1 VTTIGQR
8 PNEAGNNRKEPIGRK
23 RFGVLVR
30 FVFSGMNRAGA
41 RLRAIQKPLGSR
53 AGAFTIAFPAGWV
66 VHEAQKTAC
75 YFIPSAM
82 TGFTAS
88 AFLSRNLVSPKA
100 AFEGLDLCGRKLSC
114 TVLRG
119 LEGSNPVR
127 LLGHPANMQ
136 GTDLTSVG
144 LHCPIVD
151 PHKAETVFQ
160 TRSFVPV
167 VCSIGQMKTNLG

>member
-1 VTTIGQR
+1 MKRQHREGTHRQETFRGTRTLRFLCYEPRGRSTTCNTKITRLTGWR
-8 PNEAGNNRKEPIGRK
+8 LHHCVPR
-23 RFGVLVR
+23 
-30 FVFSGMNRAGA
+30 GMG
-41 RLRAIQKPLGSR
+41 GSR
-53 AGAFTIAFPAGWV
+53 SAENRGLLHPECHDWV
-66 VHEAQKTAC
+66 HRQRFRT
-75 YFIPSAM
+75 
-82 TGFTAS
+82 
-88 AFLSRNLVSPKA
+88 RNRVSPKE

-127 LLGHPANMQ
+127 LLGHPPNMQ

-144 LHCPIVD
+144 LHGPIVD

-167 VCSIGQMKTNLG
+167 VCSMGQMKTNFW

>member
-1 VTTIGQR
+1 
-8 PNEAGNNRKEPIGRK
+8 
-23 RFGVLVR
+23 
-30 FVFSGMNRAGA
+30 MNRAGSA
-41 RLRAIQKPLGSR
+41 LRAMQKSPGSR

-66 VHEAQKTAC
+66 VQEAQKTAC

-82 TGFTAS
+82 TVFTAG
-88 AFLSRNLVSPKA
+88 ALLSRNLVSPKA
-100 AFEGLDLCGRKLSC
+100 AFEGLDLHGRKLSC

-127 LLGHPANMQ
+127 LLGHPPNMQ
-136 GTDLTSVG
+136 GADPTSVG
-144 LHCPIVD
+144 LHGPIVD
-151 PHKAETVFQ
+151 PHKAGTVFQ